1 MNKNEQY
8 NIKNLF
14 CPKCNILEDTATVNT
29 RESSTL
35 VIVKSH
41 SGPLNFQG
49 YEFYSIICF
58 KCKNITLI
66 AIDPKNEKFFRFV
79 EINKATELDISTAKM
94 TTRALGDTKTN
105 ERLDKFFDI

>member
-35 VIVKSH
+35 VIVKSN

-94 TTRALGDTKTN
+94 ITRALGDTKTN